1 MASSARMSS
10 VPLSASDY
18 AAVVCELRDLL
29 LQRDEQLHQRD
40 RMIETLASQ
49 LESLRHQI
57 LALRRAQFG
66 ASSEKLSGQAE
77 LFAEPVSLP
86 TPPESETRSV
96 TYERRA
102 GGRPKLPAQLPRVRI
117 DYDLSEEQKAGYRS
131 IERIGEE
138 LSETLD
144 YIPARLQVVQH
155 VRAKYAVRALDG
167 QAGVVTAAMPAQ
179 PLPKSN
185 AGPGLLAHV
194 LVSKYA
200 DHLPLNRIEK
210 ILRRHG
216 AEIARQTLC
225 DWVLGSTQLLE
236 RLYEALK
243 AHVLAAP
250 KIHADDTVIKL
261 ADRATNRSVQARLW
275 AYLGAGSCPTPE
287 GAWQT
292 HPAAVIY
299 EFTPDRKAE
308 HPRRMLAGYQG
319 YLQADAYTGFDALYR
334 DGGIVEVACWAHCRR
349 KFFDIA
355 QAAPPDTRIL
365 AHEALDWIGQLYRV
379 ESEIRDK
386 PPDERREIRQS
397 ESVPILNDIRQWL
410 DGALRGVP
418 PRSPTAQAI
427 GYALGQWEAL
437 VRYTED
443 GMLDIDNNAVERA
456 MRPVVL
462 GRNNFLF
469 VGSERGGRAAAI
481 AYSLIE
487 TCKLHGVEPYA
498 YLKAVLTRLP
508 EHRVDRIAEL
518 LPFNFQPQG

>member
-29 LQRDEQLHQRD
+29 LQRD

-77 LFAEPVSLP
+77 LFAETVSLP
-86 TPPESETRSV
+86 TPPEPETRSV
-96 TYERRA
+96 TYERRT

-117 DYDLSEEQKAGYRS
+117 DYDLTDEQKAGYRS

-194 LVSKYA
+194 LVSKYG

-210 ILRRHG
+210 ILRRRG
-216 AEIARQTLC
+216 AELARQTLC
-225 DWVLGSTQLLE
+225 DWVLGSAQLLE

-243 AHVLAAP
+243 AHVLGAP

-275 AYLGAGSCPTPE
+275 AYLGAGSRPTRLQSSMSSHLV
-287 GAWQT
+287 A
-292 HPAAVIY
+292 
-299 EFTPDRKAE
+299 TPS
-308 HPRRMLAGYQG
+308 
-319 YLQADAYTGFDALYR
+319 T
-334 DGGIVEVACWAHCRR
+334 
-349 KFFDIA
+349 
-355 QAAPPDTRIL
+355 
-365 AHEALDWIGQLYRV
+365 
-379 ESEIRDK
+379 
-386 PPDERREIRQS
+386 
-397 ESVPILNDIRQWL
+397 
-410 DGALRGVP
+410 
-418 PRSPTAQAI
+418 
-427 GYALGQWEAL
+427 
-437 VRYTED
+437 
-443 GMLDIDNNAVERA
+443 
-456 MRPVVL
+456 
-462 GRNNFLF
+462 
-469 VGSERGGRAAAI
+469 RGGCWRA
-481 AYSLIE
+481 
-487 TCKLHGVEPYA
+487 
-498 YLKAVLTRLP
+498 TRATSRP
-508 EHRVDRIAEL
+508 MPIRGSMPCTATA
-518 LPFNFQPQG
+518 

>member
-1 MASSARMSS
+1 M
-10 VPLSASDY
+10 
-18 AAVVCELRDLL
+18 
-29 LQRDEQLHQRD
+29 
-40 RMIETLASQ
+40 
-49 LESLRHQI
+49 
-57 LALRRAQFG
+57 
-66 ASSEKLSGQAE
+66 
-77 LFAEPVSLP
+77 SLP
-86 TPPESETRSV
+86 TPPEPETRSV

-102 GGRPKLPAQLPRVRI
+102 GGRPKLPAQLPRVRT

-261 ADRATNRSVQARLW
+261 ADRATNRSVQARLR
-275 AYLGAGSCPTPE
+275 AYLGAGSRPTPD

-319 YLQADAYTGFDALYR
+319 Y
-334 DGGIVEVACWAHCRR
+334 
-349 KFFDIA
+349 
-355 QAAPPDTRIL
+355 
-365 AHEALDWIGQLYRV
+365 
-379 ESEIRDK
+379 
-386 PPDERREIRQS
+386 
-397 ESVPILNDIRQWL
+397 
-410 DGALRGVP
+410 
-418 PRSPTAQAI
+418 
-427 GYALGQWEAL
+427 
-437 VRYTED
+437 
-443 GMLDIDNNAVERA
+443 
-456 MRPVVL
+456 
-462 GRNNFLF
+462 NFLC
-469 VGSERGGRAAAI
+469 VGSESGGRAAAI

-498 YLKAVLTRLP
+498 YLKAVITRLP
-508 EHRVDRIAEL
+508 EHRVNRIAEL